1 MQLMKFI
8 PSFKQAACTDGSLI
22 KHHYGSFVDTNLF
35 FYLLL
40 SSVIKVKHYE
50 DFETRVETLRPYFK
64 SIGINLAPKYI
75 YCGNTFKGAENMT
88 EAVRKEKGR
97 FLWSRNPYYELE
109 LLDY

>member
-1 MQLMKFI
+1 MPQWTEYIPNDKKFDFQTYVRLLAV
-8 PSFKQAACTDGSLI
+8 SELGWTD
-22 KHHYGSFVDTNLF
+22 VRN
-35 FYLLL
+35 
-40 SSVIKVKHYE
+40 KHYE
-50 DFETRVETLRPYFK
+50 DFETRVEAMRPYFK